1 MFFDD
6 ATQRKPAGRVQL
18 RLAADK
24 DANGPSLLNA
34 VGSDT
39 DAARRHRAARLRREP
54 SGPSILD
61 QIDAISARQA
71 IAEQE
76 ERAQAERFALEME
89 AAASEARQHAEAE
102 KEHNSRRSAQDTQQT
117 DGSRSHYAKTT
128 YDGAA
133 QNQGHSAGVHR
144 DFAGVTEGEDAAPLI
159 DPIYVFRSVRNWR
172 ALIAATTMLGG
183 LAGTY
188 IALNTPHLYF
198 SSATVVIDPR
208 NYKVIENDLNPDV
221 FLSEAALA
229 IVDSQVSLMRSP
241 RVLEKVASKL
251 KLANDPEFNGSKQGA
266 LGSFFDLLSSSK
278 VEDFDGSALKYLAE
292 HMSAERSPKT
302 FVVNVGA
309 YSEDPEKAALIA
321 NTIVDIY
328 LDEQAET
335 RSDLAKRTSG
345 ELGSRLESL
354 KAKVEDAESKVEAF
368 RSQNDLFGAQGR
380 LIEDEEI
387 LRVND
392 QLTAARSNT
401 ITLNSRA
408 QSAKSVTVDAVA
420 SGSLP
425 EEVASNG
432 LTALRAQYV
441 AAKQNR
447 DGLSVKLGPM
457 HPDLQQADKALASL
471 SGAINAEINR
481 IRQSLQTDLKRAVET
496 EQQLAGRLARL
507 KVEQG
512 SSGEAQVQLRELE
525 REAVTARTV
534 YEQYLLRARETGE
547 QGNINANNVQKISE
561 ARPADTPEGASRKLI
576 VVGGAIAGFVA
587 GLGLAV
593 AIGMFNALKAR
604 FASGDGAPLPSSPNA
619 PQSGSSSRRP
629 IAKVFTGKGEPSPDW
644 SITPKA
650 APLAAMNW
658 QPQPEVSA
666 QPVMQQP
673 AAAQPVMQQPTALQP
688 VMQQPVPQPPQA
700 YPFAPQV
707 VPQTFIQPP
716 TQQFAPQPVMQQPM
730 PFAPHPAMQQ
740 AFAQPLQAP
749 HFIVP
754 QPMPGF
760 APSQYLHPFAMQ
772 QVVQQPM
779 MHAYPLQMQPIQQ
792 FIPMPMQPQPIPVP
806 QYVQPAEQAPA
817 PVQLHQM
824 TAPSAQPQA
833 QSMPQPAQPV
843 YQSTS
848 RPDDIQGSLND
859 LRAELL
865 DIARRR
871 RSA

>member
-6 ATQRKPAGRVQL
+6 ATQRKPVGRVQL
-18 RLAADK
+18 RLATNK
-24 DANGPSLLNA
+24 DAQRGSALNIPGRESDA
-34 VGSDT
+34 VL
-39 DAARRHRAARLRREP
+39 RHRAARLRREP
-54 SGPSILD
+54 SGPSLLD

-71 IAEQE
+71 AAEQE
-76 ERAQAERFALEME
+76 ERARAEDNAFEWH
-89 AAASEARQHAEAE
+89 AAAFQNENRDEGAADRDARSRSRTERISDNERYQAAGSADRYPSYSAE
-102 KEHNSRRSAQDTQQT
+102 K
-117 DGSRSHYAKTT
+117 DG
-128 YDGAA
+128 
-133 QNQGHSAGVHR
+133 
-144 DFAGVTEGEDAAPLI
+144 AAPLI
-159 DPIYVFRSVRNWR
+159 DPRYVFRSVRDWR
-172 ALIAATTMLGG
+172 ALIAATTVLGG
-183 LAGTY
+183 LAGLY
-188 IALNTPHLYF
+188 VAINTPHLYF

-251 KLANDPEFNGSKQGA
+251 KLANDPEFNGTSQGA
-266 LGSFFDLLSSSK
+266 LSSFLNLLSTSK
-278 VEDFDGSALKYLAE
+278 VEDFDGSALEYLTD

-321 NTIVDIY
+321 NTIVNVY

-368 RSQNDLFGAQGR
+368 RTQNDLFGAQGR

-408 QSAKSVTVDAVA
+408 QSAKSVTLDAVA
-420 SGSLP
+420 SGGLP
-425 EEVASNG
+425 EEVASAG

-471 SGAINAEINR
+471 SGGINAEINR

-496 EQQLAGRLARL
+496 EQKLAARLAQL
-507 KVEQG
+507 KVQQG
-512 SSGEAQVQLRELE
+512 GSGEAQVQLRELE

-561 ARPADTPEGASRKLI
+561 ARAADTPEGASRKLI
-576 VVGGAIAGFVA
+576 VVAAAIAGFVV
-587 GLGLAV
+587 GLGLAI
-593 AIGMFNALKAR
+593 AIGMVNALKAR
-604 FASGDGAPLPSSPNA
+604 FAPTEGTPLAPASTKPPRGGARQRIAKAFSGDINA
-619 PQSGSSSRRP
+619 ISVWNTRP
-629 IAKVFTGKGEPSPDW
+629 VTGRQP
-644 SITPKA
+644 
-650 APLAAMNW
+650 AMNAQPEPEVFA
-658 QPQPEVSA
+658 QPQMQSQLPPHSA
-666 QPVMQQP
+666 AQMPVMQQP
-673 AAAQPVMQQPTALQP
+673 MPQPAQAHPFAPQPVQPPFVQPLAQHFATAPMMPQVYQLAPHPMMQQALVQPQQAPQYVAPPQMPGFAPVPVVQHYAMQP
-688 VMQQPVPQPPQA
+688 VMQQPVMQGYPPQAFAPQA
-700 YPFAPQV
+700 YPVQPYPYPV
-707 VPQTFIQPP
+707 QPP
-716 TQQFAPQPVMQQPM
+716 QQMMPPLHYAQPTAQDPM
-730 PFAPHPAMQQ
+730 PIPPIQVTAPATQPQAISHPVQPLQQPHPA
-740 AFAQPLQAP
+740 
-749 HFIVP
+749 
-754 QPMPGF
+754 
-760 APSQYLHPFAMQ
+760 
-772 QVVQQPM
+772 
-779 MHAYPLQMQPIQQ
+779 
-792 FIPMPMQPQPIPVP
+792 
-806 QYVQPAEQAPA
+806 
-817 PVQLHQM
+817 
-824 TAPSAQPQA
+824 
-833 QSMPQPAQPV
+833 
-843 YQSTS
+843 
-848 RPDDIQGSLND
+848 DIQSSIND